1 MLHQQCTHPED
12 AFIVLMQSVI
22 FYVCHANPS
31 VAADMATGQCFI
43 AAMKDRRKAPSIM
56 GASAQ
61 HSTAQYSTAQHSAA
75 QHSAAQHFIA
85 HCSAGQQGTAQ
96 HGTAQ
101 FAAAR
106 SIAFQLD
113 GMHALPGQPGIL
125 LVFSLN

>member
-56 GASAQ
+56 GVSAQ

-75 QHSAAQHFIA
+75 QRSTALHSTIC
-85 HCSAGQQGTAQ
+85 CS
-96 HGTAQ
+96 
-101 FAAAR
+101 

-113 GMHALPGQPGIL
+113 GMHASPLPCLGSPVYYL
-125 LVFSLN
+125 SSH